1 MADRIPLIIN
11 SSAQQIQELPSGDSL
26 TGITNIAATGTITG
40 SFSLSGGSVSD
51 PSLEVGTSNAG
62 VYGYESPV
70 TGLTSCFALT
80 FPAQA
85 AGQPGAGIGTWGLI
99 GYNMGATAGWESILI
114 GSIARANPPKNPKTA
129 NNDTGA
135 EGLHVTNRGK
145 VNNSAYDARPM
156 TLNRMG
162 SSTTGTAI
170 LSFNNNGTEC
180 GKVRITGSTSVAYDT
195 SSDYRLKENVVDLTG
210 ARARLDSL
218 KVKRFNFI
226 ADSGVTVDGFLAH
239 EAQTVVPEAVSGSKD
254 QIATQAN
261 VDADEANAV
270 GDPMYQGIDQSKLVP
285 LLTAALQEAFAEI
298 DSLKARITALE

>member
-1 MADRIPLIIN
+1 MANRRPLIIN
-11 SSAQQIQELPSGDSL
+11 SSAQQIQELVDSDTL
-26 TGITNIAATGTITG
+26 VGPVAVEG
-40 SFSLSGGSVSD
+40 SFSLTGGSVSD
-51 PSLEVGTSNAG
+51 PALEVGTSNAG
-62 VYGYESPV
+62 AYGYTSPV

-85 AGQPGAGIGTWGLI
+85 AGQPGVAGTWGLV
-99 GYNMGATAGWESILI
+99 GYNMGANDGWESILI
-114 GSIARANPPKNPKTA
+114 GSIARANPPANPKTA
-129 NNDTGA
+129 NNSVNA
-135 EGLHVTNRGK
+135 EGLHITSRGK
-145 VNNSAYDARPM
+145 VNNSQFDARPM

-162 SSTTGTAI
+162 GSTTGTAI
-170 LSFNNNGTEC
+170 IAFNNNGTEC

-218 KVKRFNFI
+218 NVKRFNFKE
-226 ADSGVTVDGFLAH
+226 DPGVTVDGFLAH

-254 QIATQAN
+254 QIATQAD

-270 GDPMYQGIDQSKLVP
+270 GDPIYQGIDQSKLVP

-298 DSLKARITALE
+298 DSLKARITALEG